1 MFNTE
6 IVVLIITN
14 IVAPIITG
22 TVTWLQAKKK
32 YNVEVDSN
40 LINNMKESLDFYKQ
54 VCDDQKDRVQ
64 DLIKRND
71 ESLHRQQKLEEEV
84 ADLRKQL
91 NTVLLS
97 ICTDL
102 TCKHRITEDLFINNR
117 YSDETNI
124 KENCEEA

>member
-102 TCKHRITEDLFINNR
+102 TCKHRITEDLLINNR

>member
-6 IVVLIITN
+6 IIILIITN

-22 TVTWLQAKKK
+22 TITWLQAKKK

-54 VCDDQKDRVQ
+54 VCDDQKERVQ

-71 ESLHRQQKLEEEV
+71 ESLQRQQKLEEEV

-102 TCKHRITEDLFINNR
+102 TCKRRIVDNILIDNR
-117 YSDETNI
+117 YSDETTTKKNS
-124 KENCEEA
+124 KEA

>member
-1 MFNTE
+1 MFDTE
-6 IVVLIITN
+6 IVILIITN

-102 TCKHRITEDLFINNR
+102 TCKRRITENLFINNR
-117 YSDETNI
+117 YSDETDI